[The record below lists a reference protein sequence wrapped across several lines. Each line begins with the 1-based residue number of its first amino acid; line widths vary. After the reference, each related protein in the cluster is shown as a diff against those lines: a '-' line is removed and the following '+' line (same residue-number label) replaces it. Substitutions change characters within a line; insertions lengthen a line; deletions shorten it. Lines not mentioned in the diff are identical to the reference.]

1 MKTDVEE
8 LSPTRVKLSV
18 EVPFDELK
26 PSIDKAYREVARQ
39 VRIPGFRP
47 GRVPPRIID
56 QRIGRAPVLEQAVND
71 AIPELYG
78 KAVEESELF
87 ALGRP
92 EVEITSLDDGKELSF
107 TAEVDVRPKFELP
120 SLASISVT
128 IDNAAV
134 TPDDVEEYLSSLR
147 ERFASLKGVQRP
159 AEGGDFVSIDLSAT
173 VDGEPVEDAQASGL
187 SYEVGSGSMLEGLDD
202 AVTAMTAG
210 ESKTFGSELA
220 GGEHAG
226 DQAEVTVTVH
236 SVKVKELPDFDDDF
250 AQLASEFDTIGELR
264 ADTRQRLE
272 GMRRQQQAIQ
282 ARDRALDALLDQVE
296 VPLPDS
302 IVVEEAHR
310 LEHSMRDQIQR
321 AGADWGTYLQMV
333 GKTEDEFNT
342 DLQEQSRRSVKV
354 GLVLDQ
360 VARQEDLGVDDA
372 EFSWFVTQQA
382 QQMGVEPEV
391 LARQIAE
398 GGQIGAAV
406 AEVVRGKAMALLAS
420 RVKIQDETG
429 RELDYA
435 TLVGQDDAD
444 DATATARRHRRHR
457 RHRRRRHRHRRRRH
471 RRRRHRRRR
480 HRRRRHRRRRRR
492 GRGHLRRGHPRG
504 GQCRRGQRRR
514 RRRRS
519 PGHGGTCCDNGRG
532 AQRRSGGG
540 HHAGRRGQR
549 QGHGRRHHRSW
560 QRGHQGLVWPVRD
573 GDRRAEPRA
582 DRARPRS
589 PTVTACA
596 DSENRAVAAYS
607 ARGERYRPDQRYQT
621 AANENCDVPG
631 RPARAG

>member
-56 QRIGRAPVLEQAVND
+56 QRIGRGPVLEQAVND

-107 TAEVDVRPKFELP
+107 TAEVDIRPKFELP
-120 SLASISVT
+120 ALDSISVT
-128 IDNAAV
+128 IDNATV
-134 TPDDVEEYLSSLR
+134 TPDDVEEYLGSLR

-159 AEGGDFVSIDLSAT
+159 AESGDFVSIDLSAT

-202 AVTAMTAG
+202 AVTGMPAG
-210 ESKTFGSELA
+210 ESKTFTSELA

-236 SVKVKELPDFDDDF
+236 SVKTKELPDFDDDF

-272 GMRRQQQAIQ
+272 AMRRQQQAVQ
-282 ARDRALDALLDQVE
+282 AQVD
-296 VPLPDS
+296 VPLPES
-302 IVVEEAHR
+302 IVGEEAHR
-310 LEHSMRDQIQR
+310 LEHSMHEQIQR
-321 AGADWGTYLQMV
+321 AGADWATYLQMV
-333 GKTEDEFNT
+333 GKSQEEFSA

-372 EFSWFVTQQA
+372 ELSYFVTQQA
-382 QQMGVEPEV
+382 QQMGVEPEL
-391 LARQIAE
+391 LARQITE
-398 GGQIGAAV
+398 GGQIGAAA
-406 AEVVRGKAMALLAS
+406 AEVLRGKAMALLAS
-420 RVKIQDETG
+420 RVKIQDEAG
-429 RELDYA
+429 HELDYNA
-435 TLVGQDDAD
+435 LLGVGVGDEDAGEGGEDASDAEDAGEAMEAAGTGTDAAAGTDAD
-444 DATATARRHRRHR
+444 AEDSAGEDA
-457 RHRRRRHRHRRRRH
+457 
-471 RRRRHRRRR
+471 
-480 HRRRRHRRRRRR
+480 
-492 GRGHLRRGHPRG
+492 
-504 GQCRRGQRRR
+504 
-514 RRRRS
+514 
-519 PGHGGTCCDNGRG
+519 
-532 AQRRSGGG
+532 
-540 HHAGRRGQR
+540 
-549 QGHGRRHHRSW
+549 
-560 QRGHQGLVWPVRD
+560 
-573 GDRRAEPRA
+573 
-582 DRARPRS
+582 
-589 PTVTACA
+589 
-596 DSENRAVAAYS
+596 
-607 ARGERYRPDQRYQT
+607 
-621 AANENCDVPG
+621 
-631 RPARAG
+631 PA

>member
-120 SLASISVT
+120 DLASISVT
-128 IDNAAV
+128 IDNATV

-159 AEGGDFVSIDLSAT
+159 AESGDFVSIDLSAT

-210 ESKTFGSELA
+210 ESKTFSSELA

-282 ARDRALDALLDQVE
+282 ARDRALDALLDQVD
-296 VPLPDS
+296 VPLPES
-302 IVVEEAHR
+302 IVAEEAHR

-321 AGADWGTYLQMV
+321 AGADWGSYLQMI

-372 EFSWFVTQQA
+372 ELSWFVTQQA
-382 QQMGVEPEV
+382 QQMGVEPEL

-406 AEVVRGKAMALLAS
+406 AEVLRGKAMALLAS
-420 RVKIQDETG
+420 RVKIQDEAG
-429 RELDYA
+429 HELDYA
-435 TLVGQDDAD
+435 TLIGQDA
-444 DATATARRHRRHR
+444 ATTPPRTGTPPPATPPPGTAPAKTT
-457 RHRRRRHRHRRRRH
+457 
-471 RRRRHRRRR
+471 
-480 HRRRRHRRRRRR
+480 
-492 GRGHLRRGHPRG
+492 PR
-504 GQCRRGQRRR
+504 
-514 RRRRS
+514 
-519 PGHGGTCCDNGRG
+519 PVDGHGGAAAEAPAAEAPAAETP
-532 AQRRSGGG
+532 
-540 HHAGRRGQR
+540 AGEA
-549 QGHGRRHHRSW
+549 
-560 QRGHQGLVWPVRD
+560 PAAETTA
-573 GDRRAEPRA
+573 AEPSAEAEAGTTPAAEAGAKDTDA
-582 DRARPRS
+582 D
-589 PTVTACA
+589 TT
-596 DSENRAVAAYS
+596 
-607 ARGERYRPDQRYQT
+607 G
-621 AANENCDVPG
+621 
-631 RPARAG
+631 AGDEGAKA

>member
-1 MKTDVEE
+1 VKTDVEE

-71 AIPELYG
+71 AIPGLYG

-107 TAEVDVRPKFELP
+107 TAEVDVRPKIELP
-120 SLASISVT
+120 DLASISVA
-128 IDNAAV
+128 IDNATV

-159 AEGGDFVSIDLSAT
+159 AESGDFVSIDLSAT

-202 AVTAMTAG
+202 AVTGMTAG
-210 ESKTFGSELA
+210 ESKPFSSELA

-282 ARDRALDALLDQVE
+282 ARDRALEALLDQVD
-296 VPLPDS
+296 VPLPES
-302 IVVEEAHR
+302 IVAEEAHR
-310 LEHSMRDQIQR
+310 LEHSMGDQIQR
-321 AGADWGTYLQMV
+321 AGADWASYLQMI
-333 GKTEDEFNT
+333 GKTEDEFSSG
-342 DLQEQSRRSVKV
+342 LQEQSRRSVKT

-360 VARQEDLGVDDA
+360 VARQEDLGVNDA
-372 EFSWFVTQQA
+372 ELSYFITQQA
-382 QQMGVEPEV
+382 QQMGVEPEL

-398 GGQIGAAV
+398 GGQIGAAA
-406 AEVVRGKAMALLAS
+406 AEVLRGKAIALLAS
-420 RVKIQDETG
+420 RVKIQDEAG
-429 RELDYA
+429 HELDYA
-435 TLVGQDDAD
+435 TLIGQDADDTTADDTTAD
-444 DATATARRHRRHR
+444 DATADDATAD
-457 RHRRRRHRHRRRRH
+457 
-471 RRRRHRRRR
+471 
-480 HRRRRHRRRRRR
+480 
-492 GRGHLRRGHPRG
+492 GDTSAEDAADGDSAAGD
-504 GQCRRGQRRR
+504 
-514 RRRRS
+514 S
-519 PGHGGTCCDNGRG
+519 PGEDDAAPVATATVAPAAETPAAETTPTESGAEAEAGTTPAAEAG
-532 AQRRSGGG
+532 AENTDADTTG
-540 HHAGRRGQR
+540 AGDEG
-549 QGHGRRHHRSW
+549 
-560 QRGHQGLVWPVRD
+560 
-573 GDRRAEPRA
+573 AKA
-582 DRARPRS
+582 
-589 PTVTACA
+589 
-596 DSENRAVAAYS
+596 
-607 ARGERYRPDQRYQT
+607 
-621 AANENCDVPG
+621 
-631 RPARAG
+631 

>member
-92 EVEITSLDDGKELSF
+92 EVEITRLDDGKELSF

-120 SLASISVT
+120 DLASISVT

-159 AEGGDFVSIDLSAT
+159 AESGDFVSIDLSAT

-202 AVTAMTAG
+202 AVTGMTAG
-210 ESKTFGSELA
+210 ESKTFSSELA

-264 ADTRQRLE
+264 ADTRQRIE

-282 ARDRALDALLDQVE
+282 ARDRALDALLGQVD
-296 VPLPDS
+296 VPLPES
-302 IVVEEAHR
+302 VLAEEAHR
-310 LEHSMRDQIQR
+310 LEHSMREQIQR
-321 AGADWGTYLQMV
+321 AGADWGSYLQMV

-372 EFSWFVTQQA
+372 ELSWFVTQQA
-382 QQMGVEPEV
+382 QQMGVEPEL

-406 AEVVRGKAMALLAS
+406 AEVIRGKAMALLAS
-420 RVKIQDETG
+420 RVKIQDEAG
-429 RELDYA
+429 HELDYV
-435 TLVGQDDAD
+435 TLIGQDAD
-444 DATATARRHRRHR
+444 DATAGDATDDDDATA
-457 RHRRRRHRHRRRRH
+457 
-471 RRRRHRRRR
+471 
-480 HRRRRHRRRRRR
+480 
-492 GRGHLRRGHPRG
+492 GDSAGEDDAAPVATAQAEAPAAEAPAAEAPAAESGVEAEA
-504 GQCRRGQRRR
+504 
-514 RRRRS
+514 
-519 PGHGGTCCDNGRG
+519 GTTPAAG
-532 AQRRSGGG
+532 AGAKDTDADTTG
-540 HHAGRRGQR
+540 AGDEG
-549 QGHGRRHHRSW
+549 
-560 QRGHQGLVWPVRD
+560 
-573 GDRRAEPRA
+573 AKA
-582 DRARPRS
+582 
-589 PTVTACA
+589 
-596 DSENRAVAAYS
+596 
-607 ARGERYRPDQRYQT
+607 
-621 AANENCDVPG
+621 
-631 RPARAG
+631 

>member
-56 QRIGRAPVLEQAVND
+56 QRIGRGPVLEQAVND

-107 TAEVDVRPKFELP
+107 TAEVDIRPKFELP
-120 SLASISVT
+120 ALDSISVT
-128 IDNAAV
+128 IDNATV
-134 TPDDVEEYLSSLR
+134 TPDDVEEYLGSLR

-159 AEGGDFVSIDLSAT
+159 AESGDFVSIDLSAT

-202 AVTAMTAG
+202 AVTGMPAG
-210 ESKTFGSELA
+210 ESKTFTSELA

-236 SVKVKELPDFDDDF
+236 SVKTKELPDFDDDF

-272 GMRRQQQAIQ
+272 AMRRQQQAVQ
-282 ARDRALDALLDQVE
+282 ARDRALDTLLDQVD
-296 VPLPDS
+296 VPLPES
-302 IVVEEAHR
+302 IVGEEAHR
-310 LEHSMRDQIQR
+310 LEHSMHEQIQR
-321 AGADWGTYLQMV
+321 AGADWATYLQMV
-333 GKTEDEFNT
+333 GKSQEEFSA

-372 EFSWFVTQQA
+372 ELSYFVTQQA
-382 QQMGVEPEV
+382 QQMGVEPEL
-391 LARQIAE
+391 LARQITE
-398 GGQIGAAV
+398 GGQIGAAA
-406 AEVVRGKAMALLAS
+406 AEVLRGKAMALLAS
-420 RVKIQDETG
+420 RVKIQDEAG
-429 RELDYA
+429 HELDYNA
-435 TLVGQDDAD
+435 LLGVGDEDAGEGGEDAGDAEDAGEAMEAAGTGTDAAAGTDAD
-444 DATATARRHRRHR
+444 AEDSAGEDA
-457 RHRRRRHRHRRRRH
+457 
-471 RRRRHRRRR
+471 
-480 HRRRRHRRRRRR
+480 
-492 GRGHLRRGHPRG
+492 
-504 GQCRRGQRRR
+504 
-514 RRRRS
+514 
-519 PGHGGTCCDNGRG
+519 
-532 AQRRSGGG
+532 
-540 HHAGRRGQR
+540 
-549 QGHGRRHHRSW
+549 
-560 QRGHQGLVWPVRD
+560 
-573 GDRRAEPRA
+573 
-582 DRARPRS
+582 
-589 PTVTACA
+589 
-596 DSENRAVAAYS
+596 
-607 ARGERYRPDQRYQT
+607 
-621 AANENCDVPG
+621 
-631 RPARAG
+631 PA

>member
-71 AIPELYG
+71 AIPGLYG

-120 SLASISVT
+120 DLASISVA
-128 IDNAAV
+128 IDNATV

-202 AVTAMTAG
+202 AVTGMAAG
-210 ESKTFGSELA
+210 ESKTFSSELA
-220 GGEHAG
+220 GGGHAG

-264 ADTRQRLE
+264 ADTRRRLE
-272 GMRRQQQAIQ
+272 AMRQQQQAIQ
-282 ARDRALDALLDQVE
+282 VRDRALDALLDQVD
-296 VPLPDS
+296 VPLPES
-302 IVVEEAHR
+302 IVQEEAHR
-310 LEHSMRDQIQR
+310 LEHSMQDQVQR
-321 AGADWGTYLQMV
+321 AGADWETYLQMV
-333 GKTEDEFNT
+333 GKTQQEFNA
-342 DLQEQSRRSVKV
+342 DLQEQSRRSVRT

-360 VARQEDLGVDDA
+360 VARQEDLGVNDA
-372 EFSWFVTQQA
+372 ELSYFVTQQA
-382 QQMGVEPEV
+382 EQMGVDPNL

-398 GGQIGAAV
+398 GGQIGAAA
-406 AEVVRGKAMALLAS
+406 AEVLRGKAIALLAS
-420 RVKIQDETG
+420 KVKITDEAG
-429 RELDYA
+429 HELDYN
-435 TLVGQDDAD
+435 TLLGAGAEEGGEDASDAEAAGEAAEAAGEAAEAAGTAPAALAGTDADAEDTTADTDDAAAD
-444 DATATARRHRRHR
+444 DAEDS
-457 RHRRRRHRHRRRRH
+457 
-471 RRRRHRRRR
+471 
-480 HRRRRHRRRRRR
+480 
-492 GRGHLRRGHPRG
+492 GN
-504 GQCRRGQRRR
+504 
-514 RRRRS
+514 
-519 PGHGGTCCDNGRG
+519 DNDEAGED
-532 AQRRSGGG
+532 AQ
-540 HHAGRRGQR
+540 A
-549 QGHGRRHHRSW
+549 
-560 QRGHQGLVWPVRD
+560 
-573 GDRRAEPRA
+573 
-582 DRARPRS
+582 
-589 PTVTACA
+589 
-596 DSENRAVAAYS
+596 
-607 ARGERYRPDQRYQT
+607 
-621 AANENCDVPG
+621 
-631 RPARAG
+631 